1 MSKTPSK
8 ADTQEKPDEASTAA
22 AVTVADEISL
32 VEFCTRL
39 SATVRRPELISA
51 FEFSER
57 RSGSIKDT
65 AEAFQARF
73 ETFGKK
79 PV

>member
-1 MSKTPSK
+1 MSETPKTK
-8 ADTQEKPDEASTAA
+8 TQEAA
-22 AVTVADEISL
+22 MPAPAVTADNEISL
-32 VEFCTRL
+32 IEFCTRL

-51 FEFSER
+51 FEYSER
-57 RSGSIKDT
+57 RAGSIKDT

-73 ETFGKK
+73 ENFGKT

>member
-1 MSKTPSK
+1 MSKSPQTE
-8 ADTQEKPDEASTAA
+8 TQEAA
-22 AVTVADEISL
+22 LPTPADGVDNEISL
-32 VEFCTRL
+32 IEFCTRL

-51 FEFSER
+51 FEYSER
-57 RSGSIKDT
+57 LDGRIKDT

-73 ETFGKK
+73 ETFGKT